1 MTTSFEDPAGP
12 RGVLVIDG
20 ERLSIAYGPEDVRP
34 VDLAAEPDVV
44 GDADAVVLRHIRRPR
59 RQRVGVEAFALG
71 ALHDLPFYAL
81 AETLEASARKSIAA
95 LLTPE
100 DRWLRLAG
108 SDAPHRAGEIE
119 VADDAVPT
127 LLAAA
132 FRDLAARP
140 ARPEDAEAPASAR
153 QRAKWHFA
161 EIREALGARLKRLS
175 RARFGAD
182 RRMTVANYR
191 CGEGAWSIA
200 VEGAG
205 AHYVGVE
212 TTAALCANARSR
224 FPEGKFVGLDELAGS
239 GISGVEILLLSDLD
253 LSSEGV
259 ARAALERLAG
269 IAARRTIVLALL
281 PFRGLSPA
289 GSGTIQ
295 DLSLTGLSTA
305 IDGAFGAPSELRRV
319 ATIAHKPLDARPGT
333 IFAEFEVL
341 R

>member
-1 MTTSFEDPAGP
+1 MTTSSKDPAGP

-20 ERLSIAYGPEDVRP
+20 ERLSIAYAPDDVRP

-44 GDADAVVLRHIRRPR
+44 GGADAVVLRHIRKPR

-81 AETLEASARKSIAA
+81 AETLEASAQSSIAA

-108 SDAPHRAGEIE
+108 SNAPRRAGEIE

-132 FRDLAARP
+132 FGDLSARP

-161 EIREALGARLKRLS
+161 EIREEVGARLNRLS

-191 CGEGAWSIA
+191 CGDGAWSLA

-212 TTAALCANARSR
+212 TTAALSANAKSR
-224 FPEGKFVGLDELAGS
+224 FPGGTFLGLDELAGS
-239 GISGVEILLLSDLD
+239 GVTGVEILLLTDLD
-253 LSSEGV
+253 LQSEGV
-259 ARAALERLAG
+259 ARAALEQLAG
-269 IAARRTIVLALL
+269 ICARRTVVLALL
-281 PFRGLSPA
+281 PFRGLAPA
-289 GSGTIQ
+289 GSGIIQ
-295 DLSLTGLSTA
+295 DLSLTGLSAA
-305 IDGAFGAPSELRRV
+305 IGAAFDAPSELRRV

-333 IFAEFEVL
+333 TFVEFEVM